1 MKALAVIPARYASTR
16 FPGKPLALLGGRPII
31 DYAYAAARFTEGI
44 ERTVVATDD
53 ERIFAHV
60 EQAFGRGSVM
70 MTSTEHHSGT
80 DRCGEVVGR
89 LAEKG
94 ENYDVVVNLQG
105 DEPFVESSQLQLLIG
120 CFADESIAIATL
132 KTRIASTDELFSPNN
147 VKVVCTTNGKALY
160 FSRQAIPY
168 RRDVDPPQ
176 WLSEGEYYKHVGIY
190 AFRPKVLAEVCAKK
204 QSQLETSE
212 KLEQLRWLE
221 LGYSIAVCETPTAN
235 IGIDT
240 PADLEAAERVLRY
253 KERITQK

>member
-1 MKALAVIPARYASTR
+1 M
-16 FPGKPLALLGGRPII
+16 
-31 DYAYAAARFTEGI
+31 
-44 ERTVVATDD
+44 
-53 ERIFAHV
+53 
-60 EQAFGRGSVM
+60 
-70 MTSTEHHSGT
+70 
-80 DRCGEVVGR
+80 
-89 LAEKG
+89 
-94 ENYDVVVNLQG
+94 VVNLQG

-221 LGYSIAVCETPTAN
+221 AGYSIAVCETPTAN